1 MLHHG
6 DAPGAAA
13 VVLFVAHPALDAFKK
28 KRRGRV
34 PLSAIKQGLTVTHNA
49 DTREVRAA
57 EIELLRT
64 LPELLFHHLDK
75 RPEIPIYK
83 FYDQRTKEWTTLNV
97 REVCERV
104 LRWARAFTANGFKK
118 GDRVAMLLP
127 NGIDAICFD
136 MGALTCGLV
145 PVPLHAIDTPGSS
158 AYILNDSGATFLVTN
173 RLAKWQAIAR
183 EGDLP
188 ALRCVVITDEAI
200 ETSKADGRTLTNADH
215 WLSTGGTAETT
226 PLPEGPEPSDL
237 AALVYTS
244 GTTGRPKGV
253 MLTHRTI
260 LSDIVGVKGLIC
272 PESEDVWFSF
282 LPLSHT
288 FERTTTYYFGLGMGN
303 LVGFNRNIGLL
314 QEDMRIIRPT
324 IMMCVPRV
332 FEKIYSKIHDRLV
345 TKSAFVRFMFNWAVD
360 VGYRR
365 FCRRNGLPVQGSALS
380 FLDPLVAGFLASRVS
395 QGVRNIFGGRP
406 RAVISG
412 GAALS
417 GNIARTFIGLGVE
430 IIQGYGM
437 TEASPVISVNR
448 FNANHPN
455 TVGVPLENI
464 EVKLGDN
471 DELMVKGPI
480 VMKGYWNRPEDTRAI
495 LSEDGWLKTG
505 DQADIY
511 SDGRIRIKGRIKEII
526 VTSTGEKIPPADLE
540 QAIETDHL
548 FEQVMA
554 VGEDRPYIAVL
565 AVVNQEAL
573 KIFLNELGKD
583 PDAPDVLMDRDVR
596 TAALRRI
603 KALSRNFPN
612 YGVPRNVR
620 LLSEPWTIE
629 NGMLTPTLKLK
640 RGRIREKYANEIAE
654 LYGDRRN

>member
-13 VVLFVAHPALDAFKK
+13 AVLFVAHPALDAFKK

-57 EIELLRT
+57 EIELLR
-64 LPELLFHHLDK
+64 DAA
-75 RPEIPIYK
+75 
-83 FYDQRTKEWTTLNV
+83 RTAFSPPRQAPRDPDATSSTISAPRSGRRCNV

-145 PVPLHAIDTPGSS
+145 PVPLHAIDTLGSS

-260 LSDIVGVKGLIC
+260 LSDIVGVMGLIC
-272 PESEDVWFSF
+272 PESEDVCV
-282 LPLSHT
+282 
-288 FERTTTYYFGLGMGN
+288 
-303 LVGFNRNIGLL
+303 LV
-314 QEDMRIIRPT
+314 P
-324 IMMCVPRV
+324 
-332 FEKIYSKIHDRLV
+332 
-345 TKSAFVRFMFNWAVD
+345 
-360 VGYRR
+360 
-365 FCRRNGLPVQGSALS
+365 
-380 FLDPLVAGFLASRVS
+380 
-395 QGVRNIFGGRP
+395 
-406 RAVISG
+406 
-412 GAALS
+412 AAL
-417 GNIARTFIGLGVE
+417 A
-430 IIQGYGM
+430 
-437 TEASPVISVNR
+437 
-448 FNANHPN
+448 H
-455 TVGVPLENI
+455 
-464 EVKLGDN
+464 
-471 DELMVKGPI
+471 
-480 VMKGYWNRPEDTRAI
+480 
-495 LSEDGWLKTG
+495 
-505 DQADIY
+505 
-511 SDGRIRIKGRIKEII
+511 
-526 VTSTGEKIPPADLE
+526 
-540 QAIETDHL
+540 
-548 FEQVMA
+548 
-554 VGEDRPYIAVL
+554 
-565 AVVNQEAL
+565 
-573 KIFLNELGKD
+573 
-583 PDAPDVLMDRDVR
+583 VR
-596 TAALRRI
+596 THGHVLLWPRHGQPRGIQPQHRPAAGGHAQSSARR
-603 KALSRNFPN
+603 S
-612 YGVPRNVR
+612 
-620 LLSEPWTIE
+620 
-629 NGMLTPTLKLK
+629 
-640 RGRIREKYANEIAE
+640 
-654 LYGDRRN
+654 